1 MTDFSGGSLQA
12 KHRHM
17 SCLDLSSRNIHVTTE
32 EHRMRIL
39 LPPTSQVVS
48 SSHRAWQIMLLA
60 MVAAVYCCGT
70 TIADPD
76 LWGHTKYGLD
86 AREAG
91 VFALAT
97 DPYSFTAKDAEWI
110 NHEWL
115 TEWIFGGLW
124 DSLGNLGLWL
134 YRNVWVGIVFMV
146 AACQMIRSRVSVAGA
161 AFVLFFAALT
171 LAEFTVFIRPQLAT
185 FGLFALTLTVLRNYW
200 DESDTLCGM
209 SFLAR
214 PGLPNGNEVHFNRY
228 LVWLLPLTTVVWVNL
243 HGGFLAGLAIQGLFA
258 GAAAVAIA
266 VQQRNAG
273 RFFTLLAV
281 FVLSCAAT
289 LVNPYGWRMH
299 TMLWDHLVPEQFVR
313 EWQPLWAVGPIPA
326 LYVPF
331 ALIGAA
337 WIARRGLPWLDVLI
351 LAVVSHQALQHV
363 RHVALLNITVLILL
377 PEALDTALSTLL
389 PRLTTAWRSCRIR
402 QWRVVFAT
410 AAVLLG
416 LQLST
421 TAPFWQ
427 AGLQPW
433 EIAVDATRATPGMP
447 VRAVRFLRDH
457 NLRGNLLTEYGWG
470 QFLIWH
476 RSPANPVAFDGR
488 YRTVYSR
495 RLEAAYLALLAPSSN
510 QADAVQ
516 ILRMEPVAIALL
528 PTGSLAAKRVAA
540 QPDWRQ
546 VYADEQACILIRQPG
561 FNWLTETHAAH
572 LPSPTRRW
580 ERFPALEEDGVPN
593 EVAKAK
599 F

>member
-1 MTDFSGGSLQA
+1 MTCRKTHITL
-12 KHRHM
+12 
-17 SCLDLSSRNIHVTTE
+17 E
-32 EHRMRIL
+32 EHPMRIL
-39 LPPTSQVVS
+39 LPPKSQVVP
-48 SSHRAWQIMLLA
+48 SSHRAWQSMLLA
-60 MVAAVYCCGT
+60 TVAAVYCCGT

-97 DPYSFTAKDAEWI
+97 DPYSFTAKGAEWI

-124 DSLGNLGLWL
+124 NSLGNLGLWL
-134 YRNVWVGIVFMV
+134 YRNAWVGIVFTV
-146 AACQMIRSRVSVAGA
+146 AACRMIRSRVSVAGT

-185 FGLFALTLTVLRNYW
+185 FGLFALTLSVLRNYW
-200 DESDTLCGM
+200 DESDTIISMG
-209 SFLAR
+209 FTAR
-214 PGLPNGNEVHFNRY
+214 PGLTHGIELYFGRY
-228 LVWLLPLTTVVWVNL
+228 AVWFLPLVIAVWVNL

-258 GAAAVAIA
+258 AAAAVAVA
-266 VQQRNAG
+266 VEKRNAA
-273 RFFTLLAV
+273 RFFALLAV
-281 FVLSCAAT
+281 FALSCAAT
-289 LVNPYGWRMH
+289 LMNPYGWKMH

-313 EWQPLWAVGPIPA
+313 EWQPLWAVGRIPA

-363 RHVALLNITVLILL
+363 RHIALLNITVLILL
-377 PEALDTALSTLL
+377 PKALDTALSTLL
-389 PRLTTAWRSCRIR
+389 PRLTTSWRSCRIR

-410 AAVLLG
+410 AIVLFG

-427 AGLQPW
+427 AGLRPW
-433 EIAVDATRATPGMP
+433 DIAVDATRATPGMP
-447 VRAVRFLRDH
+447 VRAVKYLRNH

-476 RSPANPVAFDGR
+476 RFPANPVAFDGR

-495 RLEAAYLALLAPSSN
+495 KLESAYLALLSPNSN
-510 QADAVQ
+510 EASAVQ
-516 ILRMEPVAIALL
+516 ILRVEPVQIALL

-561 FNWLTETHAAH
+561 LNWLTEIPAAP
-572 LPSPTRRW
+572 LPPPTTKRW
-580 ERFPALEEDGVPN
+580 ERFPALEEDAVPK
-593 EVAKAK
+593 EVAKAN